1 MLNRDLSILD
11 EKLKAYCEAEK
22 ISGVLRVTVKD
33 EIVYQTHFGYADDQ
47 RKTRFT
53 ESSMFSFYSMSKPF
67 CAIGLLKLMEKGAV
81 DLDSHPK
88 KYLPEAEGFDERV
101 TIRHLLHHVS
111 GLPDFEQNSDFC
123 SRYKPGTNDRIREH
137 VKILTKYPSYF
148 APNTDAKYANVNF
161 VILALIIENLSG
173 VAYAEYMKNEV
184 FGPLGVKNAFVDDE
198 KMFVENRV
206 QGYDLKNGVRV
217 PIGKSYDWL
226 LGAGDIVG
234 TLDDAYCLNTA
245 YKNRLMLSRE
255 TWEKVVTPSPL
266 NRMGLGNTV
275 FTWHGKRR
283 INHNGGHLGFRTLH
297 VQLPEDDFD
306 IIFLSNSGYGNAR
319 DVISELIYQT
329 FYDSD
334 ATTGESV
341 EMDKGYL

>member
-1 MLNRDLSILD
+1 MLD
-11 EKLKAYCEAEK
+11 EKLKAYCETEK
-22 ISGVLRVTVKD
+22 ISAVLRITVKD

-47 RKTRFT
+47 SKTPFT
-53 ESSMFSFYSMSKPF
+53 ENSMFSFYSLSKPF
-67 CAIGLLKLMEKGAV
+67 CAIGLLKLMENGAV

-123 SRYKPGTNDRIREH
+123 SRYMPGTNDRIREH
-137 VKILTKYPSYF
+137 VKLLTKYPSYF

-161 VILALIIENLSG
+161 VIPALIIENLSG
-173 VAYAEYMKNEV
+173 LTYAEYMKKEV
-184 FGPLGVKNAFVDDE
+184 FEPLGAKKALVDNE
-198 KMFVENRV
+198 NIFVENRV
-206 QGYDLKNGVRV
+206 QGYDLKNDVRV
-217 PIGKSYDWL
+217 PIEKSYNWM

-245 YKNRLMLSRE
+245 YKNKQVLSRE
-255 TWEKVVTPSPL
+255 TWEKVVTPSQI
-266 NRMGLGNTV
+266 NKMGIGNSV
-275 FTWHGKRR
+275 FTWHGKCR
-283 INHNGGHLGFRTLH
+283 INHSGGHLGFRTLH

-319 DVISELIYQT
+319 EVISELIYQT
-329 FYDSD
+329 FYDRE
-334 ATTGESV
+334 ATPEKCI
-341 EMDKGYL
+341 EMDKGYV